1 MRTSD
6 GVYFTKFGA
15 RKLAHYVERE
25 IERIGGN
32 KSMPVALPVPDGS
45 PAPAPNAKAVGPAQ
59 RPAAGPVVPLTETR
73 IAPEEL
79 LGGPAA
85 ATGASVTLTKGEPLT
100 APSGRAD
107 DFSWPR
113 GAVNVEPVAVEPAA
127 PDTAAAD
134 AGAKT
139 AKPAQRKSALDAYAQ
154 QKPAQR
160 RARPRLNP
168 TPTPWA
174 YQRPSGSSFGPSGW

>member
-1 MRTSD
+1 LRSGD

-73 IAPEEL
+73 TASEEL
-79 LGGPAA
+79 VGGPAA
-85 ATGASVTLTKGEPLT
+85 ATGAAATLIKGEPLA
-100 APSGRAD
+100 APTGRAD

-113 GAVNVEPVAVEPAA
+113 GAINVEPVAVEPAA

-139 AKPAQRKSALDAYAQ
+139 AKPTQRKSALDAYAQ

>member
-1 MRTSD
+1 
-6 GVYFTKFGA
+6 
-15 RKLAHYVERE
+15 
-25 IERIGGN
+25 
-32 KSMPVALPVPDGS
+32 
-45 PAPAPNAKAVGPAQ
+45 
-59 RPAAGPVVPLTETR
+59 VPLTETR

-79 LGGPAA
+79 IGGPPA
-85 ATGASVTLTKGEPLT
+85 ATGASVTLTKGEPPLA

-113 GAVNVEPVAVEPAA
+113 GAVNVEPVAVESTA

-134 AGAKT
+134 AGAKA

-154 QKPAQR
+154 HKPAQR

-168 TPTPWA
+168 TPWA
-174 YQRPSGSSFGPSGW
+174 HERPSASSFGSSGW

>member
-1 MRTSD
+1 
-6 GVYFTKFGA
+6 
-15 RKLAHYVERE
+15 
-25 IERIGGN
+25 
-32 KSMPVALPVPDGS
+32 
-45 PAPAPNAKAVGPAQ
+45 
-59 RPAAGPVVPLTETR
+59 VPLTETR

-85 ATGASVTLTKGEPLT
+85 ATGASVTLTKGEPL
-100 APSGRAD
+100 AVPSGRAD
-107 DFSWPR
+107 DFTWPR
-113 GAVNVEPVAVEPAA
+113 GAVNGEQVAVEPAA

-160 RARPRLNP
+160 RARPRVNP

-174 YQRPSGSSFGPSGW
+174 YERPSGSSFGSSGW

>member
-1 MRTSD
+1 M
-6 GVYFTKFGA
+6 
-15 RKLAHYVERE
+15 
-25 IERIGGN
+25 
-32 KSMPVALPVPDGS
+32 
-45 PAPAPNAKAVGPAQ
+45 
-59 RPAAGPVVPLTETR
+59 
-73 IAPEEL
+73 
-79 LGGPAA
+79 GGPAA
-85 ATGASVTLTKGEPLT
+85 ATGASVTLTKGEPLA

-168 TPTPWA
+168 TPWA
-174 YQRPSGSSFGPSGW
+174 YQRPSGSSFGSSGW

>member
-1 MRTSD
+1 
-6 GVYFTKFGA
+6 
-15 RKLAHYVERE
+15 
-25 IERIGGN
+25 
-32 KSMPVALPVPDGS
+32 
-45 PAPAPNAKAVGPAQ
+45 
-59 RPAAGPVVPLTETR
+59 
-73 IAPEEL
+73 
-79 LGGPAA
+79 
-85 ATGASVTLTKGEPLT
+85 VTLTKGEPLA

-168 TPTPWA
+168 TPWA
-174 YQRPSGSSFGPSGW
+174 YERPSGSSFGSSGW